1 MMREFALQDTMDTQ
15 FYLWAGLISY
25 LSGSALQDTIAK
37 EMMRFMMH
45 GRGILGNTTSTQKKP
60 RRAPHP

>member
-1 MMREFALQDTMDTQ
+1 MMREFALQDTIDTQ

-37 EMMRFMMH
+37 EMRRFMIQ
-45 GRGILGNTTSTQKKP
+45 GRGILRNNTSGSKKSKN
-60 RRAPHP
+60 APHH